1 MSGPEDDTRNGAPED
16 PAVDALIRYR
26 RAELRLWQTGNHSRE
41 DPERIAAAYEVQRAA
56 FDILASANRE
66 GSLSEAF
73 AIIENPD
80 GKAVDKVA
88 MELGADV
95 LRDFSWVFSVR
106 RDKFSRAVQDHLLT
120 LALNLFEVANGRTPS
135 ADMIASHDTPRGR
148 QTRSLRTLQAQK
160 ILILAVHF
168 ISGRDGSSL
177 SESFKAVRAHV
188 TFETFKDWQKELVP
202 ADARRHAKSAGRKT
216 RQGARLN
223 PDEAAVL
230 EMVQDWTANSESLEK
245 LAGLASGVAPAVPV
259 WEGVDKPG
267 I

>member
-1 MSGPEDDTRNGAPED
+1 MSDPEDNAPED
-16 PAVDALIRYR
+16 PVVDARIRYR
-26 RAELRLWQTGNHSRE
+26 HAELRLWATGNHSRD
-41 DPERIAAAYEVQRAA
+41 DPERIAAAREVLRVA
-56 FDILASANRE
+56 FDILVSANRE

-73 AIIENPD
+73 AVVNNPT
-80 GKAVDKVA
+80 GKAVDKAA
-88 MELGADV
+88 MGLGAEV
-95 LRDFSWVFSVR
+95 LEN
-106 RDKFSRAVQDHLLT
+106 FSRVFAARHDEASIGFRNGLHT
-120 LALNLFEVANGRTPS
+120 LALNLFEVANGWTPS
-135 ADMIASHDTPRGR
+135 AGMIAAHDAPRGG
-148 QTRSLRTLQAQK
+148 QARSVRTLQAQK
-160 ILILAVHF
+160 ILVLTVHF

-177 SESFKAVRAHV
+177 GESFKMVRAHV
-188 TFETFKDWQKELVP
+188 TFETFKDWQKGLVP